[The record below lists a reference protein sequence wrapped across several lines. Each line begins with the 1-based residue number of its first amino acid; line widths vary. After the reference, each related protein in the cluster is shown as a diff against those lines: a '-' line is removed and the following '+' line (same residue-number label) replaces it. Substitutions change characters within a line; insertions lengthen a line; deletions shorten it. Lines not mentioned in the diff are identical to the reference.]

1 MKDSKSNKESPR
13 GGRGL
18 RNFGLSVEEIK
29 LIKAL
34 KEMTQSLEYIEHK
47 NIQPERQAF
56 FRSEIRMLENQLE
69 EIRDNTL
76 IR

>member
-1 MKDSKSNKESPR
+1 
-13 GGRGL
+13 
-18 RNFGLSVEEIK
+18 
-29 LIKAL
+29 
-34 KEMTQSLEYIEHK
+34 MTQSLEYIEHI

-56 FRSEIRMLENQLE
+56 FRNEIRMLENQLE

>member
-1 MKDSKSNKESPR
+1 MKDSKSYKNSPSR
-13 GGRGL
+13 GGSL

-29 LIKAL
+29 LIKIL
-34 KEMTQSLEYIEHK
+34 KEMTQSLEYIEHI

-56 FRSEIRMLENQLE
+56 FRNEIRMLENQLE

>member
-13 GGRGL
+13 RGGRL
-18 RNFGLSVEEIK
+18 KNFDLSVEEIK
-29 LIKAL
+29 LTKAI
-34 KEMTQSLEYIEHK
+34 KEMAQSLEYIEHK
-47 NIQPERQAF
+47 KIQPERQEF

-69 EIRDNTL
+69 EIRDHTL